1 MGFSLRNWLEEAT
14 AQIRPGDGK
23 TAATVRAARTT
34 SAPAART
41 TRTPTPSA
49 VPYNE
54 TISVG
59 SNQPVNPSISVPKFN
74 FTPTMPTARRI
85 ERPNQSFGNKLRDV
99 LDANTEAD
107 QYRRQQ
113 GNDRAIAEGRPQE
126 VKDVKLTDP
135 GNLIGNTVGA
145 IPRMMNT
152 VATQVPQVFYTAQ
165 DNLAGREY
173 SAAIASGDKV
183 RIENARRR
191 VEDTRRNVEA
201 ANSMF
206 NTGHG
211 GLFNVGTLYGQKDAE
226 EGGLHGV
233 KNITAG
239 TGEGMVDVAT
249 LGLGGITSK
258 QIAKQGFKTAVKQGG
273 KTVAA
278 DVALNA
284 AGGAANAIRNDASAG
299 DILKTSLL
307 SGAAGTVG
315 DIGIPYVGAK
325 MRTNVPKIVEY
336 ARARKNV
343 AAIPEGEVVTPT
355 VTPDARSSVLYRGE
369 APASTPKPPT
379 STKVLPQEIV
389 DVQNEAIRLAKK
401 GDIEQAQM
409 YADTLPK
416 QHQAAVNQAI
426 EAAQVPKPRVS
437 NVHSERVVQVYAD
450 QLRSME
456 SGLRGGDK
464 IPTADGGYVRTSEH
478 SDFYR
483 KFYAENGRAPAMA
496 DWQAEA
502 RRQLDTG
509 RADSFAQKAYEETQN
524 PEMVSLFDA
533 AESGSMGKQPVGEVF
548 DVPSQSSSYSG
559 GRERSAAPYA
569 TKPNSGNL
577 SERDY
582 VIMNDKPAA
591 ASLPAKVEQA
601 GLEDIKISTK
611 QEKLPVGER
620 IKKFF
625 DDAQSAAVDRYHPIE
640 QFMKDKKVANSQ
652 NPTLL
657 LKRYSGGM
665 GIASQRIDDEL
676 KPIIQQTSDFDG
688 LRKFLVAERMTELN
702 DRGIGKSGELA
713 LRQLEESG
721 ADVGTFQKIANQ
733 LYDYQRKNLDMLH
746 EVGALSDEQYDNI
759 TRSNQ
764 KYVPFQRVMDDL
776 EQGGFIPKANDI
788 NVKTNGIKRIKG
800 SDREIVDPLESI
812 IKNTYDVQKTVE
824 KQRVLNALRD
834 LGIASGEM
842 QKIDPQVVPVAT
854 INKKA
859 EVDARLINDIVDF
872 ARERGLKTFQTEGNI
887 SRGTLAY
894 YQDASKSVTRHFGT
908 SAKTTVHEVGH
919 FLDHKYG
926 LKQQFFAR
934 GDSKAIGQ
942 ELIQHMKDIGQSGA
956 RTGNPSERFAHA
968 FEWYL
973 THRDLA
979 HKDIPLFSKRMDEI
993 IAGNSEL
1000 QPLQNIRPY
1009 NKSSVE
1015 STTETVFG
1023 KSQFEPKEP
1032 HITVLED
1039 GKPVYYQTDKAIADA
1054 MKGIDE
1060 EQLNMA
1066 IRMMSLPAKTL
1077 RAGATSL
1084 NVGFALPNIIRDQL
1098 SAAVNNKYGGIP
1110 IYDFISGLSSV
1121 IKQDDMYKRW
1131 MLSGADQA
1139 SFFAQDR
1146 QMLQRSV
1153 KDVTGGKMA
1162 RVGNLVKNPLELLR
1176 AMGEFSE
1183 KGSRVGVYKRAIK
1196 GASKEGLTGADLELA
1211 AMKESREATIDFSRR
1226 GSKMKAYNAITPF
1239 LNARLQGSL
1248 KLMQSIKSRPLQTL
1262 AIGAAYAGTPA
1273 AILYAHNSQYPEYD
1287 EVPTY
1292 IKQNYFVIMT
1302 GNPKMPFVKIPKGEI
1317 GMMFGNPVENF
1328 LDAVRHKE
1336 GAGFAKTATNIL
1348 SNFSPVSD
1356 IGGAVPTAFS
1366 IPMQVMTN
1374 YDTFRKRNIVS
1385 PYKKDLPAELQTNAR
1400 TSETAKKL
1408 GETFHVSPAN
1418 IDFVAQGLTGGVGK
1432 QVTQASDALLFG
1444 KKTDLPNAPVVDRFL
1459 SDQNDLSQSAQDI
1472 YDQTEKLK
1480 AQRALENYKIKDALA
1495 NGDTSVLEGLSG
1507 SRKSSLQRSV
1517 KDDAIEKNL
1526 TPTQKALYNA
1536 TNEQLDMLEASNP
1549 KFSQDIQYIR
1559 AIKGSGSSTAGQVK
1573 VNSSISA
1580 KSKTMLSQYNAL
1592 DSTGRKKL
1600 LSSANDAQYMY
1611 DLAKYE
1617 NDKASGTLTKAQ
1629 DITAQFA
1636 LKKSA
1641 VGSNFSPEVREIYSL
1656 SKAKI
1661 KALVA
1666 NDPNGAALYQELQ
1679 AYGAALAA
1687 AGIETNKLGSGTA
1700 SRSRSSSGGRKTS
1713 ATKKRSTSS
1722 FKMFGFADPIK
1733 TTKSLRSILQDAKV
1747 TKKGKK
1753 K

>member
-1 MGFSLRNWLEEAT
+1 MGFSLRNLLEEAV
-14 AQIRPGDGK
+14 AQIVPGDKK
-23 TAATVRAARTT
+23 TAATVRSARTQSVPAARTI
-34 SAPAART
+34 SAPAAT
-41 TRTPTPSA
+41 
-49 VPYNE
+49 PYNE

-59 SNQPVNPSISVPKFN
+59 SSPQSTPGITVPKFN
-74 FTPTMPTARRI
+74 FTPSVPTAARI
-85 ERPNQSFGNKLRDV
+85 ARPKQSLGNKLRDV

-107 QYRRQQ
+107 QWRRQQ
-113 GNDRAIAEGRPQE
+113 GNDAAIAAGNPEQ
-126 VKDVKLTDP
+126 VKDVKLKDP

-152 VATQVPQVFYTAQ
+152 AAAQVPQVFYTVQ
-165 DNLAGREY
+165 GDLAAREY
-173 SAAIASGDKV
+173 GAAVASGDKQ
-183 RIENARRR
+183 RIEGAVRRL
-191 VEDTRRNVEA
+191 DDAKRNTEA

-211 GLFNVGTLYGQKDAE
+211 GLFNVGTLYGKKDAE

-233 KNITAG
+233 KNIAAG
-239 TGEGMVDVAT
+239 TAEGMVDVAT

-258 QIAKQGFKTAVKQGG
+258 EIGKVGLKQAVKQSG
-273 KTVAA
+273 KMVAA

-299 DILKTSLL
+299 DVLKTSLL

-315 DIGIPYVGAK
+315 DIGIPYVGANIK
-325 MRTNVPKIVEY
+325 SNVPKIVEY
-336 ARARKNV
+336 ARARKNP
-343 AAIPEGEVVTPT
+343 ALISEGEVVSPTITPEARSKVLYNGEAQPAPT
-355 VTPDARSSVLYRGE
+355 VTPKTA
-369 APASTPKPPT
+369 APSTI
-379 STKVLPQEIV
+379 LPQEIA
-389 DVQNEAIRLAKK
+389 DVQNEAIRLAKS
-401 GDIEQAQM
+401 GDIEQAKM

-416 QHQAAVNQAI
+416 EHQAAVAQAI
-426 EAAQVPKPRVS
+426 EAAQAPKPRIS
-437 NVHSERVVQVYAD
+437 NTHSERVAQVYAE
-450 QLRSME
+450 QLKSME

-464 IPTADGGYVRTSEH
+464 IPSADGGYVRTTEH
-478 SDFYR
+478 TPFYR
-483 KFYAENGRAPAMA
+483 QFYAQNGRAPSNA
-496 DWQAEA
+496 DWIAEA
-502 RRQLDTG
+502 RTQLESG
-509 RADSFAQKAYEETQN
+509 RADNFAQRAYNETQD

-533 AESGSMGKQPVGEVF
+533 VESGSMGKKPLGETI
-548 DVPSQSSSYSG
+548 DVSGKPALSSG

-582 VIMNDKPAA
+582 IINNDKPVAA
-591 ASLPAKVEQA
+591 TLPAKVEQA
-601 GLEDIKISTK
+601 GLDEINISTK
-611 QEKLPVGER
+611 QQKLPVAER
-620 IKKFF
+620 VKQFF

-640 QFMKDKKVANSQ
+640 KFMKGKDVANSQ
-652 NPTLL
+652 NPALL

-676 KPIIQQTSDFDG
+676 KPIIRQTEDFDG

-721 ADVGTFQKIANQ
+721 ADVGTFQKIANE
-733 LYDYQRKNLDMLH
+733 LYAYQRKNLDMLH

-759 TRSNQ
+759 IRTNQ

-776 EQGGFIPKANDI
+776 EAGGFIPKANDI
-788 NVKTNGIKRIKG
+788 NVKSNGIKRIKG
-800 SDREIVDPLESI
+800 SDRGIVDPIESI

-824 KQRVLNALRD
+824 KQRVLNSLRD
-834 LGIASGEM
+834 LGVASGEM
-842 QKIDPQVVPVAT
+842 KKIDPQMVPVAT
-854 INKKA
+854 VKKTA
-859 EVDARLINDIVDF
+859 EVDARMINDIVDF
-872 ARERGLKTFQTEGNI
+872 ARERGLKTFKTEGNI

-894 YQDASKSVTRHFGT
+894 YQDANKSVTRHFGT

-926 LKQQFFAR
+926 LKQEFYAR
-934 GDSKAIGQ
+934 GESKAIGQ
-942 ELIQHMKDIGQSGA
+942 ELMQHMKDIGQSGN
-956 RTGNPSERFAHA
+956 RVGSSSERFAHA

-993 IAGNSEL
+993 IAGNEEL
-1000 QPLQNIRPY
+1000 KPLQKIRPY
-1009 NKSSVE
+1009 NKSSIE

-1039 GKPVYYQTDKAIADA
+1039 GKPVYYQTDQAIADA
-1054 MKGIDE
+1054 IKGIDE

-1110 IYDFISGLSSV
+1110 IYDFVSGLSSV

-1131 MLSGADQA
+1131 MMSGADQA

-1162 RVGNLVKNPLELLR
+1162 RVGNLVKNPLELMR
-1176 AMGEFSE
+1176 ALGEFSE

-1211 AMKESREATIDFSRR
+1211 AMKESREATIDFARR

-1248 KLMQSIKSRPLQTL
+1248 KLMQSIKNRPVQTL
-1262 AIGAAYAGTPA
+1262 AIGAAYAGLPA
-1273 AILYAHNSQYPEYD
+1273 AVLYAHNSQYPEYD

-1292 IKQNYFVIMT
+1292 IKQNYFVVMT

-1328 LDAVRHKE
+1328 LDAIRHKE
-1336 GAGFAKTATNIL
+1336 GSGFGKTAQNIL
-1348 SNFSPVSD
+1348 SNFSPISD

-1385 PYKKDLPAELQTNAR
+1385 PYKKDLPAELQTNSK

-1418 IDFVAQGLTGGVGK
+1418 IDFIAQGLTGGVGK
-1432 QVTQASDALLFG
+1432 QVTQASDALIFG

-1495 NGDTSVLEGLSG
+1495 SGDTSVLEGLSG

-1517 KDDAIEKNL
+1517 KDDAIEKTL
-1526 TPTQKALYNA
+1526 TPTQKALYNSTA
-1536 TNEQLDMLEASNP
+1536 EQLDMLESSNP
-1549 KFSQDIQYIR
+1549 KLAEDIQIVR
-1559 AIKGSGSSTAGQVK
+1559 ALKGTSSSTPPQIK
-1573 VNSSISA
+1573 VNSGISA
-1580 KSKTMLSQYNAL
+1580 KSKTMLSQYSAL
-1592 DSTGRKKL
+1592 DATGRKKL
-1600 LSSANDAQYMY
+1600 LASANDAQYMY

-1617 NDKASGTLTKAQ
+1617 NDKANGTLTKAQ

-1641 VGSNFSPEVREIYSL
+1641 VGSNFSPEVREIYAL

-1661 KALVA
+1661 QALVA
-1666 NDPNGAALYQELQ
+1666 NDPNGAAMYDQLV
-1679 AYGAALAA
+1679 AYGAALQA
-1687 AGIETNKLGSGTA
+1687 AGIESNKLKSGTA
-1700 SRSRSSSGGRKTS
+1700 SGTRKTSGSKKTS
-1713 ATKKRSTSS
+1713 ATKKSSLS
-1722 FKMFGFADPIK
+1722 FKLFGFADPIK
-1733 TTKSLRSILQDAKV
+1733 TTKSLRQILQDAKV
-1747 TKKGKK
+1747 TKGKK